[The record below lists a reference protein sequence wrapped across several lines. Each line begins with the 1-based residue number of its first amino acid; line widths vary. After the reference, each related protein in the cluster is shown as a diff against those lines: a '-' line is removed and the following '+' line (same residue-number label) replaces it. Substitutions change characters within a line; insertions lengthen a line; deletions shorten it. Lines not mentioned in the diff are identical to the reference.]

1 MKWWHGFFLNVLRFG
16 NVSFIILLVFHIL
29 TRVTINKLPTRNNE
43 CGLCS
48 NLLDFGLL
56 HDDLLGEL
64 VEEPSDFYMVV
75 KWEGL

>member
-1 MKWWHGFFLNVLRFG
+1 MWLVLG
-16 NVSFIILLVFHIL
+16 I
-29 TRVTINKLPTRNNE
+29 T
-43 CGLCS
+43 

-64 VEEPSDFYMVV
+64 VDEPSDFHMVV